1 MAKTKKRTA
10 ATTAAGA
17 GFRARVRMYRHGLG
31 DCHLIELPRS
41 DDLGRSYFIMID
53 CGVILGTPNP
63 ALRMT
68 NVVNDIVE
76 KTSGHVDL
84 LIVTHEH
91 GDHVSGFIQANAA
104 FQNLKVGEIWFAWT
118 EDPDDPLARKLGAAK
133 EESLKALR
141 FAAGRQSLAGD
152 AGVDEL
158 ANLLEFFQVGKG
170 TSTRDAMQAAR
181 DLNPEG
187 VRYRRPTDPPVTP
200 DFLNGVRLF
209 VMGPPQ
215 DERLLKRTNPS
226 KVNHEG
232 YGLALAN
239 FMDQVGPALTGG
251 QDGPFDPIHVIP
263 TKIAAEMDFFK
274 SRYWEAGQSGNGWRR
289 IDDTSFEAA
298 AQFAL
303 QLDSLTNNTSLV
315 LAIELAGGDVLLF
328 AADAQVG
335 NWLSWQDL
343 TWTVDGETVTGPD
356 LLSRTILLKVG
367 HHGSHN
373 ATLSE
378 KGLDLMKKLRFGLI
392 PVDHATAVR
401 KRWNRM
407 PLPEIVAE
415 LDRRTSGNVF
425 QSDMPDDR
433 KVPDNVTATPLYF
446 EVAV

>member
-1 MAKTKKRTA
+1 
-10 ATTAAGA
+10 
-17 GFRARVRMYRHGLG
+17 
-31 DCHLIELPRS
+31 
-41 DDLGRSYFIMID
+41 
-53 CGVILGTPNP
+53 
-63 ALRMT
+63 
-68 NVVNDIVE
+68 
-76 KTSGHVDL
+76 
-84 LIVTHEH
+84 
-91 GDHVSGFIQANAA
+91 
-104 FQNLKVGEIWFAWT
+104 
-118 EDPDDPLARKLGAAK
+118 
-133 EESLKALR
+133 
-141 FAAGRQSLAGD
+141 
-152 AGVDEL
+152 
-158 ANLLEFFQVGKG
+158 
-170 TSTRDAMQAAR
+170 
-181 DLNPEG
+181 
-187 VRYRRPTDPPVTP
+187 
-200 DFLNGVRLF
+200 
-209 VMGPPQ
+209 MGPPQ

-226 KVNHEG
+226 KANHEG

-274 SRYWEAGQSGNGWRR
+274 SRYWEAGKSGDGWRR

-298 AQFAL
+298 EQFAL

-343 TWTVDGETVTGPD
+343 TWTNDGETVTGPD

-378 KGLDLMKKLRFGLI
+378 KGLDLMGKLRFGLI
-392 PVDHATAVR
+392 PVNHEMAVR

-407 PLPEIVAE
+407 PLPEIVTE
-415 LDRRTSGNVF
+415 LERKTSGNVF
-425 QSDMPDDR
+425 QSDMPNDR
-433 KVPDNVTATPLYF
+433 PVPDNVTVTPLYI